1 MPVEIAEPAVGVA
14 VRVALPTLLPHQL
27 QRQVFMGLQILVDL
41 CSLALDAFAKRP
53 PSAVVE
59 IASARSAGHPRSRAT
74 AISLRPLEPRT
85 RTHGRYSVKLNNCGR
100 SGVGSARGNRVVE
113 LLSTCAW
120 SASFVATRGFSTYQ
134 WTPSS
139 PRLPCAAIPISCRSL
154 FRTTTVKLIGF
165 SSEC

>member
-27 QRQVFMGLQILVDL
+27 QRQVFMGLQILVGSVS
-41 CSLALDAFAKRP
+41 SLALDAFAKRP
-53 PSAVVE
+53 ASAVVE
-59 IASARSAGHPRSRAT
+59 IASARSAGHPKSRAT
-74 AISLRPLEPRT
+74 AISLRPLGPRT

-120 SASFVATRGFSTYQ
+120 SASFVATRG
-134 WTPSS
+134 S
-139 PRLPCAAIPISCRSL
+139 PLTS
-154 FRTTTVKLIGF
+154 G
-165 SSEC
+165 